1 MTSPTAPA
9 WQQNWRDPSAYPQA
23 HNFDP
28 HRWPWEF
35 VRRSPRYQRIWD
47 RYMPPRRRGN
57 RPAILSKK
65 EKDQVVRNADRIS
78 RMFGLNLAP
87 PPECGWR
94 PDGGDSF
101 TPEPLGGEVVFLARD
116 QRGRVSGTLKTTE
129 TAIVLQEDMP
139 LQPQLDAIRSIL
151 GPDFSR
157 PQFRARP
164 DRYPYY
170 LRTLD
175 AVACDAPPIEIARV
189 LYPNEHNST
198 DNDYRVSERI
208 SRFYTAACEL
218 RDGDYKKLAWVDWSR
233 HFPYFNP
240 EVPGG

>member
-1 MTSPTAPA
+1 MTTITAPP
-9 WQQNWRDPSAYPQA
+9 WLPDWRDPSAYPQA

-47 RYMPPRRRGN
+47 RYMRPPRRGN
-57 RPAILSKK
+57 HPVMLSKK
-65 EKDQVVRNADRIS
+65 EKDQVVRNADRIN
-78 RMFGLNLAP
+78 RMFGLKWAA

-101 TPEPLGGEVVFLARD
+101 TPEPLGGDVVFLDRD

-139 LQPQLDAIRSIL
+139 LQPQFDAIRSIL

-175 AVACDAPPIEIARV
+175 AVARGFPFIEIAGV
-189 LYPNEHNST
+189 LYPALKNSI
-198 DNDYRVSERI
+198 DNKYSVSNRI
-208 SRFYTAACEL
+208 SDHYDAACKL
-218 RDGDYKKLAWVDWSR
+218 RDGDYRKLAWVDWSK